1 MFSSLM
7 GCYKAEAVDA
17 GMSELNVGFENL
29 GFEGKVGRRT
39 SSKESTAST
48 AASSDM
54 PSYDFS
60 DDSSQDDLLRLTLA
74 DVQSAVAVWVR
85 TAASRDV
92 DAMVE
97 LYDPAIGRLLGTVDT
112 AEDVHRSNPSA
123 IREYFKHFLGGHQAV
138 EPSFPRFDAK
148 DVIFLSMD
156 TSIYSGSAR

>member
-1 MFSSLM
+1 
-7 GCYKAEAVDA
+7 
-17 GMSELNVGFENL
+17 
-29 GFEGKVGRRT
+29 
-39 SSKESTAST
+39 
-48 AASSDM
+48 M
-54 PSYDFS
+54 PSE
-60 DDSSQDDLLRLTLA
+60 DSFDEDLPLRLTLPA
-74 DVQSAVAVWVR
+74 IQSAVAVWAS

-156 TSIYSGSAR
+156 TAIYSGSAR